1 MGNAHQTAAGGVV
14 ILRAALATVVAV
26 CIAQSAEAHGIA
38 GNRFF
43 PGTITFDDP
52 AVADELQLFTI
63 DARHDLSGTM
73 TPVVR
78 DRAFYGSFQRLLV
91 EDLAVGINSGGIWRT
106 GGGLSPRAG
115 FDQTS
120 LSLKQQVYR
129 NDLQET
135 LVAASLT
142 WGIGGTGSRAVG
154 ASAPNTLAPGLTF
167 GQGFG
172 ALFDALAWLRP
183 FGIAGAVSL
192 EVPLDHV
199 RSARSIA
206 ETTAM
211 VGQIGTVSGA
221 NVTTLHWG
229 FSIEY
234 STLYLSDRFTPGQ
247 LPKDEPL
254 HQLVPLVE
262 FAFDTP
268 WRQKTAATMNPGLA
282 YVKDVWQLS
291 GEVIVPLNK
300 QGGRSLGFRTQI
312 LIFLDDFAPSIF
324 GKPLLTR

>member
-1 MGNAHQTAAGGVV
+1 MFRCTVLALVALMCVQGAH
-14 ILRAALATVVAV
+14 
-26 CIAQSAEAHGIA
+26 AHGIA

-52 AVADELQLFTI
+52 AVADELQLYTVN
-63 DARHDLSGTM
+63 ARHDLAGATS
-73 TPVVR
+73 PAVR
-78 DRAFYGSFQRLLV
+78 DRAFYGSFQRLLI

-154 ASAPNTLAPGLTF
+154 TRAPNTLAPALAF

-172 ALFDALAWLRP
+172 ALPDALAWLRP
-183 FGIAGAVSL
+183 FGIGGAVSL
-192 EVPLDHV
+192 EVPLDRI
-199 RSARSIA
+199 RSGRLGANTPA
-206 ETTAM
+206 TA
-211 VGQIGTVSGA
+211 GQIGTVNGA
-221 NVTTLHWG
+221 TVTTLHWG
-229 FSIEY
+229 FAIEY
-234 STLYLSDRFTPGQ
+234 STLYLTDRFIPRK

-282 YVKDVWQLS
+282 YVEDVWQLS
-291 GEVIVPLNK
+291 AEAIVPLNS
-300 QGGRSLGFRTQI
+300 QGGKGLGFRAQL

-324 GKPLLTR
+324 GKPLLAR